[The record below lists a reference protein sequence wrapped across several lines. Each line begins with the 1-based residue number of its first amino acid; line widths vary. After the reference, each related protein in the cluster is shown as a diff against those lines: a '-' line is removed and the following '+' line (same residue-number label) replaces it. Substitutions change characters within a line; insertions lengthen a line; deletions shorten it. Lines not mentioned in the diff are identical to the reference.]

1 MVRNKKTR
9 ATLRKGSIYVLVLI
23 ACLVAIVPF
32 LWMVSSSFK
41 KSGEIFT
48 YPPVWI
54 PREPTVQGYTDL
66 GAQDIFADV
75 GFGQFV
81 INSLFVALLTSFI
94 VLILSSMAAYSMSR
108 FRFRGSR
115 LLKYTIL
122 LSQMLPGALLLMPIY
137 LFFTDLKN
145 SMNIKLLDTLWA
157 LVITYVSFGLPYNT
171 YILKGYFD
179 TIPVDLDEAAIID
192 GCSRIQALFRV
203 VLPLAAPGLAAT
215 ATQVF
220 IMGWNEFMFALV
232 FLNSYSKWTLP
243 LALGSFRGQYLV
255 DWGFLFYGS
264 TLVTLPA
271 IILFLLLQRWLATGF
286 VAGAVKG

>member
-1 MVRNKKTR
+1 MEVNRR
-9 ATLRKGSIYVLVLI
+9 ALTWSRKGLLYILAI
-23 ACLVAIVPF
+23 ACCAVAAIPF
-32 LWMVSSSFK
+32 LWMISSSFK
-41 KSGEIFT
+41 SSGEIFT

-54 PREPTVQGYTDL
+54 PREPTLKGYVDL
-66 GAQDIFADV
+66 GSQDIFADV
-75 GFGQFV
+75 GFTRFV
-81 INSLFVALLTSFI
+81 SNSLFVALASSF
-94 VLILSSMAAYSMSR
+94 VCLIMASTAAYSMSR

-115 LLKYTIL
+115 LLRYTIL

-137 LFFTDLKN
+137 LFMKD
-145 SMNIKLLDTLWA
+145 IKLLDTLWS
-157 LVITYVSFGLPYNT
+157 LIITYVSFGLPFNT

-192 GCSRIQALFRV
+192 GCNRLQALFRV

-232 FLNSYSKWTLP
+232 FLNSYQKWTLP

-255 DWGFLFYGS
+255 DWGFLFAGS

-271 IILFLLLQRWLATGF
+271 LILFLVLQKWLATGF
-286 VAGAVKG
+286 VAGAVKA

>member
-1 MVRNKKTR
+1 MVVKKR
-9 ATLRKGSIYVLVLI
+9 WRTLIPKGLVYILII
-23 ACLVAIVPF
+23 ACSAAAIIPF
-32 LWMVSSSFK
+32 LWMISSSFK
-41 KSGEIFT
+41 SNREIFA

-54 PREPTVQGYTDL
+54 PREPTLKGYVDL
-66 GAQDIFADV
+66 GAKDIFADV

-81 INSLFVALLTSFI
+81 INSLFVALVASFFCL
-94 VLILSSMAAYSMSR
+94 VMASMAAYSMSR

-115 LLKYTIL
+115 FLRYTIL

-137 LFFTDLKN
+137 LFMRDV
-145 SMNIKLLDTLWA
+145 KLLDTLWS
-157 LVITYVSFGLPYNT
+157 LIITYVSFGLPYNT

-192 GCSRIQALFRV
+192 GCSRLQVLFRV

-220 IMGWNEFMFALV
+220 IMGWNEFMFAMV
-232 FLNSYSKWTLP
+232 YLNSYQKWTLP

-255 DWGFLFYGS
+255 DWGFLFAGS

-271 IILFLLLQRWLATGF
+271 LILFLVLQKWLATGF
-286 VAGAVKG
+286 VAGAIKG

>member
-1 MVRNKKTR
+1 MAMSKTWW
-9 ATLRKGSIYVLVLI
+9 TLFRKGLIYTL
-23 ACLVAIVPF
+23 AIICCAAAAIPF
-32 LWMVSSSFK
+32 LWMISSSFK

-54 PREPTVQGYTDL
+54 PREPTLEGYTNL

-75 GFGQFV
+75 GFSRFV
-81 INSLFVALLTSFI
+81 SNSLFVALVTSF
-94 VLILSSMAAYSMSR
+94 VCLILASMAAYSLSR
-108 FRFRGSR
+108 FRFRGNR
-115 LLKYTIL
+115 LLRYTIL

-137 LFFTDLKN
+137 LFMKDV
-145 SMNIKLLDTLWA
+145 KLLDTLWA
-157 LVITYVSFGLPYNT
+157 LIITYVSFALPFNT

-179 TIPVDLDEAAIID
+179 TIPPDLDEAAIID
-192 GCSRIQALFRV
+192 GCTRLQALFRV

-232 FLNSYSKWTLP
+232 FLNSYQKWTMP

-255 DWGFLFYGS
+255 DWGFLFAGS

-271 IILFLLLQRWLATGF
+271 LILFLVLQKWLATGF
-286 VAGAVKG
+286 VAGAMKA